1 MSLSRTKRGDP
12 EVVAERLLVLC
23 AMVFLTMA
31 LAIWALGLDRPGRIV
46 QQPVAV
52 SDGDCYF
59 DSSEG
64 GVVAPYV
71 VRGRN
76 DGEVWLRI
84 VAGVEG
90 LPDSPVDD
98 RTGAMHAPNGTYTMH
113 GDVLIHL
120 DTDPPTLDF
129 LSCYFAAKPWE

>member
-1 MSLSRTKRGDP
+1 MSLSRTTRGDP

-23 AMVFLTMA
+23 AMVFLTMS

-59 DSSEG
+59 DNQEG

-90 LPDSPVDD
+90 LPDSPVAA
-98 RTGAMHAPNGTYTMH
+98 RTGATDTPDGNYTMH
-113 GDVLIHL
+113 GDVLILL
-120 DTDPPTLDF
+120 DTDPPTLDS
-129 LSCYFAAKPWE
+129 LSCYFAAEPRE

>member
-1 MSLSRTKRGDP
+1 MSLLRTRPGDP

-23 AMVFLTMA
+23 ALLFLAMS

-52 SDGDCYF
+52 SDRDCYF
-59 DSSEG
+59 DSDEG

-71 VRGRN
+71 VHGHN

-84 VAGVEG
+84 VAAVEG
-90 LPDSPVDD
+90 LPASPVGD
-98 RTGAMHAPNGTYTMH
+98 RTGAMHAPDGKYTMH

-120 DTDPPTLDF
+120 DTDPPTLDS
-129 LSCYFAAKPWE
+129 LSCYFAAAPWE

>member
-1 MSLSRTKRGDP
+1 MSPSRTKRGDP
-12 EVVAERLLVLC
+12 EVVAERLLMLC
-23 AMVFLTMA
+23 AMGFLTTS

-46 QQPVAV
+46 QRPVAV

-59 DSSEG
+59 DSHQG
-64 GVVAPYV
+64 GVVAPYE

-90 LPDSPVDD
+90 LPDSPVDG
-98 RTGAMHAPNGTYTMH
+98 RSGAMHAPDGKYTMR
-113 GDVLIHL
+113 GDVLVHL
-120 DTDPPTLDF
+120 DADRSTLSS
-129 LSCYFAAKPWE
+129 LSCRFVAEPWE

>member
-1 MSLSRTKRGDP
+1 MSLSRIERGAS
-12 EVVAERLLVLC
+12 EVVAERLIVLC
-23 AMVFLTMA
+23 ALLFLTMG
-31 LAIWALGLDRPGRIV
+31 LATWALGLDRPARIV

-59 DSSEG
+59 DSHQG

-84 VAGVEG
+84 VARVEA

-98 RTGAMHAPNGTYTMH
+98 RTGAMHAPDGKYTMH

-120 DTDPPTLDF
+120 ATDPPGRDS
-129 LSCYFAAKPWE
+129 LSCHFAAESWR